1 MPTLAELTYAPGR
14 RPPQRDPRLMPPS
27 GTPEDLLKQRLAAPP
42 PPVGQGVAQ
51 LLAAPVVQPQQAQA
65 IPIGAADAT
74 PDKTPLLH
82 EIAKRQRNPKPK
94 KTGRKAAEVDLLSSL
109 LSKAV
114 TGMAVPGEGMVPFG
128 ALPQDIRQAAGQV
141 YKQPIVGFDPNQLT
155 PREFALLQRL
165 QGVGEGE
172 VQKRVAAQ
180 PPKTGKGK
188 A

>member
-1 MPTLAELTYAPGR
+1 
-14 RPPQRDPRLMPPS
+14 
-27 GTPEDLLKQRLAAPP
+27 
-42 PPVGQGVAQ
+42 
-51 LLAAPVVQPQQAQA
+51 
-65 IPIGAADAT
+65 
-74 PDKTPLLH
+74 
-82 EIAKRQRNPKPK
+82 
-94 KTGRKAAEVDLLSSL
+94 
-109 LSKAV
+109 
-114 TGMAVPGEGMVPFG
+114 MAVPGEGMVPFG